1 MSSWIIVVEWMA
13 RLILLGLV
21 GLSIWSISIIIER
34 RKFLNLFFK
43 GDENPNLYKMIENG
57 EKENLLSWAQK
68 NQGLRAGTIQA
79 ALQMIG
85 EKKAFSSE
93 IIEKSV
99 SSYWARERQNLERGL
114 PILGTLGSTTP
125 FVGLLGT
132 ILGIIVSFGALSSGM
147 IDSQKIMY
155 SLAEALILTAMGL
168 AVAIP
173 AVIAFNFYSRI
184 LTTLY
189 REGEAIRD
197 AIIAHFTESKIR

>member
-1 MSSWIIVVEWMA
+1 MAGWIVIVEWLA
-13 RLILLGLV
+13 RIILMGLV
-21 GLSIWSISIIIER
+21 GLSVWSISIIIER
-34 RKFLNLFFK
+34 RKYLKSFSQSDLNP
-43 GDENPNLYKMIENG
+43 DLYTMIEKE
-57 EKENLLSWAQK
+57 EKGPLLSWAQK
-68 NQGLRAGTIQA
+68 AEGLRAGTVRA
-79 ALQMIG
+79 ALTLSG
-85 EKKAFSSE
+85 KKKMSAE
-93 IIEKSV
+93 VIEKSV
-99 SSYWARERQNLERGL
+99 ASYWARERQNLERGL

-173 AVIAFNFYSRI
+173 AVIAFNFYSRSLI
-184 LTTLY
+184 TLF

-197 AIIAHFTESKIR
+197 AIIAHFSERES